1 MNSPVKIAGVSTNLV
16 DLFSGN
22 QTFSKSCSRIYLKQ
36 AFCSAGREFQVIE
49 ENGGI
54 DVIVPYGQS
63 VKLLDKL
70 QTAQNLKEK
79 RHIISE
85 LQRYTVHL
93 SNKQIQNLKNAVDKI
108 ENQSIYVLADG
119 YYSLET
125 GVTESPIDM
134 PFLCI

>member
-1 MNSPVKIAGVSTNLV
+1 M
-16 DLFSGN
+16 
-22 QTFSKSCSRIYLKQ
+22 KQ

-79 RHIISE
+79 RQIIRE